1 VTRPELNAASR
12 RARAGAAEVLI
23 VDEHVLAV
31 DPDSGTVRCMTGGSE
46 RHGPEEVKGEA
57 AFHRHLVRPGF
68 IEYDR
73 VIFFSDAV
81 FAIAITLLAINLRVP
96 MGNFHAL
103 HALRDAGSN
112 ILGFVISFTVIAF
125 FWVGHHAIFR
135 YFVTLD
141 RTLIA
146 LNLLFLGT
154 IAFLPYP
161 TDLLSQSK
169 ADAAAVIFYASCGA
183 AAGLAEAG
191 IWLYATYSHRGL
203 ASDSAQPIR
212 LFVLLRTLRIPV
224 VFVISIPVAVFHPRA
239 AMFVWFLIWISGA
252 LINRLAPRSVAAE
265 EADAPEQTD

>member
-1 VTRPELNAASR
+1 MS
-12 RARAGAAEVLI
+12 
-23 VDEHVLAV
+23 
-31 DPDSGTVRCMTGGSE
+31 GGSE
-46 RHGPEEVKGEA
+46 RHRPEEVKDTEA
-57 AFHRHLVRPGF
+57 LHQHLVRSGF

-96 MGNFHAL
+96 TGQFHAL
-103 HALRDAGSN
+103 HALGDAYSN

-135 YFVTLD
+135 YFVALD

-161 TDLLSQSK
+161 TDLLSQSN
-169 ADAAAVIFYASCGA
+169 ADTAAVIFYASCGA
-183 AAGLAEAG
+183 AAGLAEAA
-191 IWLYATYSHRGL
+191 IWIYATSPKRGL

-212 LFVLLRTLRIPV
+212 LFVLLRTLRIPA
-224 VFVISIPVAVFHPRA
+224 VFVLSIPVAVFNPRA
-239 AMFVWFLIWISGA
+239 AMYVWFLIWITGA
-252 LINRLAPRSVAAE
+252 LISRFAPRSTAE
-265 EADAPEQTD
+265 AESDAPEQTD